1 MRTGCHYSISLSVS
15 VCVTYAVFTD
25 CGSCTRPI
33 SQTRE
38 QWKRASVGERVGRV
52 SSHSVSRWSRS
63 PGCCGFRGVFWVRRD
78 FVFFFSIFFL
88 ERTWPAASMR
98 PACLVYLS
106 TSVSVVERHLT
117 LMTTACSKG
126 ARVWYAYPSIMT
138 LLVETANRVEE
149 REDEMSWLTN
159 VLTVYVVTAND

>member
-1 MRTGCHYSISLSVS
+1 M
-15 VCVTYAVFTD
+15 
-25 CGSCTRPI
+25 
-33 SQTRE
+33 
-38 QWKRASVGERVGRV
+38 
-52 SSHSVSRWSRS
+52 
-63 PGCCGFRGVFWVRRD
+63 FWVRRD
-78 FVFFFSIFFL
+78 FVFFFLIFFL

-98 PACLVYLS
+98 PACLIYLS

-117 LMTTACSKG
+117 LMTAACSKG